1 MVVEFH
7 LGDALT
13 LRKAHPCGGKAW
25 RVERLGADIGIRCL
39 TCGHYLLTSRRKL
52 ERAVKEHA
60 HPAVASDG
68 PTTPGGGAAPE
79 GP

>member
-7 LGDALT
+7 LGDTLT
-13 LRKAHPCGGKAW
+13 LRKAHPCGGTAW

-60 HPAVASDG
+60 HP
-68 PTTPGGGAAPE
+68 GAASGTDE
-79 GP
+79 ARGSA

>member
-13 LRKAHPCGGKAW
+13 LRKAHPCGGMAW

-39 TCGHYLLTSRRKL
+39 TCGHYVLTSRRKL

-60 HPAVASDG
+60 HPAGASGDG
-68 PTTPGGGAAPE
+68 APPGAP
-79 GP
+79 GSG